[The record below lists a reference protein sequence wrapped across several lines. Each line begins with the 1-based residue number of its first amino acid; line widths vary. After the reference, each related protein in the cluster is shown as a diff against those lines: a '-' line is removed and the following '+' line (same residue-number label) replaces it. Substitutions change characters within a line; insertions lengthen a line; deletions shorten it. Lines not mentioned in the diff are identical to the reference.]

1 MASRKYDSYSVVTPT
16 GEWFTINYQNALDFY
31 HKCEE
36 RPVKLIG
43 IVVTKRERRLITI
56 REKLA

>member
-16 GEWFTINYQNALDFY
+16 GEWYTINYQNALDFY

-43 IVVTKRERRLITI
+43 IIVTKRERRLNTI
-56 REKLA
+56 REKS